1 MNSQHFLFA
10 FFYVFAAMSAVMTI
24 AWAIWRATRN
34 SGWVD
39 TTWTFGLGAVGI
51 AAALFTHTNAERAI
65 LVSVL
70 IAVWAL
76 RLGVHIARRT
86 TGIIDDP
93 RYAKLVREWGR
104 NAVPQM
110 FVLLQ
115 KQAWVSVPLGLSM
128 LLTAW
133 NPAPA
138 LRLQDYL
145 GAFFLAI
152 GIGGEALADA
162 QLRAFRSDGKNKNKI
177 CERGLWRWSRHPN
190 YFFEWFGWLAYP
202 LIAIDFA
209 GNYPWGWAAVIG
221 PLCMYWLLVHVSG
234 IPPLEEHM
242 LAKRGA
248 KFRSYQYRTSAF
260 FPIPRSA
267 GGKR

>member
-1 MNSQHFLFA
+1 MSSHYFLLA
-10 FFYVFAAMSAVMTI
+10 LFYVFAAMSAVMTI
-24 AWAIWRATRN
+24 AWSIWRMTRN

-39 TTWTFGLGAVGI
+39 TTWTFGLGLVGI
-51 AAALFTHTNAERAI
+51 AGALLVNTNTERAM
-65 LVSVL
+65 LVSLL
-70 IAVWAL
+70 IAIWAL
-76 RLGVHIARRT
+76 RLGVHIAKRT
-86 TGIIDDP
+86 AGITDDP
-93 RYAKLVREWGR
+93 RYAKLVLEWGR

-128 LLTAW
+128 LLAAW

-145 GAFFLAI
+145 GAFVLAI
-152 GIGGEALADA
+152 GIDGEALADA
-162 QLRAFRSDGKNKNKI
+162 QLNAFRSDTKNKNKI

-190 YFFEWFGWLAYP
+190 YFFEWVGWLAYP
-202 LIAIDFA
+202 IIAIDFA
-209 GNYPWGWAAVIG
+209 GNYPWGWIAIGG

-248 KFRSYQYRTSAF
+248 KFRSYQHRTNAF
-260 FPIPRSA
+260 FPISRGL
-267 GGKR
+267 GGK